1 MSEKDYTH
9 KVLSYAGQ
17 VLTYL
22 VSVLL
27 LVIVYVILAVSTLS
41 FTKMCA
47 LGVLSAIFIGSIV
60 LCIRVMCKHL
70 RKLRSL

>member
-9 KVLSYAGQ
+9 KVLSYAEQ

-27 LVIVYVILAVSTLS
+27 LMVVYVILAGSTLS
-41 FTKMCA
+41 FTKMCV
-47 LGVLSAIFIGSIV
+47 LGVLSAMFIDGV
-60 LCIRVMCKHL
+60 VFCIRVMRKHL
-70 RKLRSL
+70 HRLRSL